1 MGFPENLHRLMQRD
15 NISMYRLAREL
26 DVHQTTIKNWLSGE
40 SEPKLMYLKMLF
52 NIFHISYDEL
62 IGESEP
68 AGYVDRDIA
77 YYHSHTNQTTLVTF
91 ANKNTAVIPDKLLQT
106 CASLNKTGL
115 NILCDIAAG
124 MSHLSQY
131 QTNTKEYTP

>member
-15 NISMYRLAREL
+15 NISMYRLAQEL

-52 NIFHISYDEL
+52 NIFRVSYDEL
-62 IGESEP
+62 IGEPEP

-77 YYHSHTNQTTLVTF
+77 YYHSHVNQTTLVTF
-91 ANKNTAVIPDKLLQT
+91 ANKNTTVIPDKLLQT
-106 CASLNKTGL
+106 CANLNKTGI
-115 NILCDIAAG
+115 NVLCDIAAG
-124 MSHLSQY
+124 LSHLPQY
-131 QTNTKEYTP
+131 QTTTKEDIL

>member
-52 NIFHISYDEL
+52 NIFRTSYDEL

-91 ANKNTAVIPDKLLQT
+91 ANKNTAIIPDKLLQT

-131 QTNTKEYTP
+131 QTNTKEVAP